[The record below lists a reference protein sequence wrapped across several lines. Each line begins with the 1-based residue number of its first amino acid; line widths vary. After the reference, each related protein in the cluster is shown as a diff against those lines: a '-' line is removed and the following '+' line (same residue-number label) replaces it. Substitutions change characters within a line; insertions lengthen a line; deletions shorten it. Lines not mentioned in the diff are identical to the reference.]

1 MPAWWT
7 PAFTSWLL
15 PAALVG
21 VPVIAAGIVALGQ
34 VMVTRLVALGREDR
48 RRKAQEIAAGAIAY
62 RIAFAVLVLAGLFE
76 WAIGA
81 NQAVLARTL
90 IADYPAE
97 FWRWINAVLLP
108 VLYGGLFCGIGAH
121 TVFTWRRL
129 RAQPT
134 SS

>member
-7 PAFTSWLL
+7 PDVTYWLL

-34 VMVTRLVALGREDR
+34 VMVTGLVALGREDR
-48 RRKAQEIAAGAIAY
+48 RRKAREIAAGSLAY
-62 RIAFAVLVLAGLFE
+62 RIAFAVLVLAGIFE
-76 WAIGA
+76 WGIGA
-81 NQAVLARTL
+81 YQAVLARTL

-97 FWRWINAVLLP
+97 FWRWINTVLLP
-108 VLYGGLFCGIGAH
+108 ALWGGLFCGLGAH
-121 TVFTWRRL
+121 TVFAWRRL
-129 RAQPT
+129 RTQPK